1 VPLSLSYNRSGLC
14 DSLDDRE
21 QSGRWP
27 RLDLMN
33 RRSASDEHV
42 YASSA
47 RRCGRARSAP
57 MAQKSTTLGNQATPA
72 SAVDVE
78 LYRIR
83 AVLALNERERVER
96 VGRCPD

>member
-1 VPLSLSYNRSGLC
+1 
-14 DSLDDRE
+14 
-21 QSGRWP
+21 
-27 RLDLMN
+27 
-33 RRSASDEHV
+33 
-42 YASSA
+42 
-47 RRCGRARSAP
+47 